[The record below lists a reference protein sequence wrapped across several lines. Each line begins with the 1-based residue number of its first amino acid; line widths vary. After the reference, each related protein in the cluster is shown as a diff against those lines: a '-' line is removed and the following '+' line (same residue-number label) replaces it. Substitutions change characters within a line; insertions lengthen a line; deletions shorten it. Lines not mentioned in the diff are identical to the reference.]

1 MKMTATQKI
10 FARHAGRKGV
20 TEGELLTA
28 TVDIVLGND
37 ITAPVAVRELEK
49 AGGKVLFPEKV
60 VLVLDHFVP
69 AKDIKSAEQCKTVR
83 QFAEKYGIEHFYDVG
98 RAGVEHALLPELGLV
113 RH

>member
-10 FARHAGRKGV
+10 FARHAGRKSV

-49 AGGKVLFPEKV
+49 AGGKVQTLEAPFPEAALCADTARSRNTITAYV
-60 VLVLDHFVP
+60 RRSILESLLD
-69 AKDIKSAEQCKTVR
+69 
-83 QFAEKYGIEHFYDVG
+83 
-98 RAGVEHALLPELGLV
+98 AGV
-113 RH
+113 